1 MPYFITLHIPA
12 RETPQSVAA
21 HLTEVIQIVGYARN
35 GTRELQAW
43 IEDTYGRGPT
53 QSCMFE
59 IDEVNLIVSASCAW
73 TIHLRHSVRE
83 CSPHPYP
90 SRGCPIQR
98 RRRQTFAAARSS
110 ARTPSAPRLNES
122 SSGTCSMS
130 RTHISKSDRQC
141 SPLRS
146 SLSRRVRRVGSA
158 QIIHVLCAG
167 PRWLS
172 KSRMRESGTTTRAIT

>member
-59 IDEVNLIVSASCAW
+59 IDEVNLIVSASPA
-73 TIHLRHSVRE
+73 
-83 CSPHPYP
+83 
-90 SRGCPIQR
+90 RG
-98 RRRQTFAAARSS
+98 RSIS
-110 ARTPSAPRLNES
+110 AT
-122 SSGTCSMS
+122 
-130 RTHISKSDRQC
+130 
-141 SPLRS
+141 
-146 SLSRRVRRVGSA
+146 VF
-158 QIIHVLCAG
+158 
-167 PRWLS
+167 
-172 KSRMRESGTTTRAIT
+172 SRMFTTHTHREGAPYSVPEAPNLCCGAFLGANTVDPAAE

>member
-35 GTRELQAW
+35 GSRELQAW

-59 IDEVNLIVSASCAW
+59 IDEVNLIVSASPARGRS
-73 TIHLRHSVRE
+73 ISASVFSRMF
-83 CSPHPYP
+83 STPIPIARVPHTA
-90 SRGCPIQR
+90 S

-110 ARTPSAPRLNES
+110 ARTPSAPRPNES
-122 SSGTCSMS
+122 SSGTCSICLE
-130 RTHISKSDRQC
+130 HIFPSQTVNAL
-141 SPLRS
+141 P
-146 SLSRRVRRVGSA
+146 
-158 QIIHVLCAG
+158 CAHRFHDACVEG
-167 PRWLS
+167 WLS
-172 KSRMRESGTTTRAIT
+172 TNNTCPLCRSEVA